1 MSTSALARA
10 ARVASISIRGGA
22 TALAG
27 TLQQRGADPDSIEH
41 IAGSLGELKAVP
53 MKIGQLLSYL
63 GSALPDETRAA
74 LAALQ
79 THSRPID
86 FIRVMKI
93 VRGELGPAAAALI
106 DALEPRP
113 IAAAS
118 IGQVHRGRLPDGT
131 AVAVKVQ
138 YPGIVKA
145 IESDFGPAAIAS
157 RMASVVYPARRI
169 DRFVREARARI
180 LDECDYRAEAGY
192 QQLLA
197 GKLADHPVLA
207 IPAVH
212 PAYSSARVLTTT
224 FVDGLHLDDF
234 LATDPS
240 ADQRDRF
247 GEALFDFY
255 VGSLLRWGV
264 LSGDPHPGNYL
275 FCSDGRL
282 AIVDHGS
289 TRMLDAAGDRLARVT
304 LALEAD
310 TPARVN
316 DAIAELGGE
325 ALLMLRI
332 RYGLAA
338 VLERLGIRA
347 TWRELIIKH
356 GIAPA
361 GPSPIAT
368 RPASPAPTPAAPP
381 APAPPAPPAPT
392 PPAPQASPAR
402 PAPAAPTPRAPPAPT
417 PPARPAPPPP
427 RFEVVLVEGGT
438 RVIEMVRE
446 VRDAFGLG
454 IHEAKQLIDRAPQVV
469 KHTPDRD
476 EAELLKRRLE
486 LSGATVEIRVVA
498 D

>member
-1 MSTSALARA
+1 MDSRSRALRRTAVAQRLLQSTADVSTSALARA
-10 ARVASISIRGGA
+10 ARLASISIRGGA

-27 TLQQRGADPDSIEH
+27 TLQQRGADPASIEH
-41 IAGSLGELKAVP
+41 LAASLGELKAVP
-53 MKIGQLLSYL
+53 MKIGQLASYL

-74 LAALQ
+74 LSALQ
-79 THSRPID
+79 THSRPIE
-86 FIRVMKI
+86 FIRVMKV
-93 VRGELGPAAAALI
+93 VRDELGPAAAALL

-157 RMASVVYPARRI
+157 RLASVFYPARRI

-192 QQLLA
+192 QQRLA
-197 GKLADHPVLA
+197 AELADHPVLA

-212 PAYSSARVLTTT
+212 PAYSSRRVLTTS
-224 FVDGLHLDDF
+224 FVEGLHLDDF
-234 LATDPS
+234 LSGDPS

-264 LSGDPHPGNYL
+264 LCGDPHPGNYL
-275 FCSDGRL
+275 FCADGRL
-282 AIVDHGS
+282 AILDHGS
-289 TRMLDAAGDRLARVT
+289 TRTLDAAGDRLARVT

-338 VLERLGIRA
+338 VLERLGMRA

-356 GIAPA
+356 GIEPA
-361 GPSPIAT
+361 GPAPSAA
-368 RPASPAPTPAAPP
+368 RGASVDADDAAGASTGEPAP
-381 APAPPAPPAPT
+381 
-392 PPAPQASPAR
+392 R
-402 PAPAAPTPRAPPAPT
+402 RAPAAPAAPA
-417 PPARPAPPPP
+417 APPP

>member
-1 MSTSALARA
+1 MSTSAIARA
-10 ARVASISIRGGA
+10 ARITSTSIRGGL

-27 TLQQRGADPDSIEH
+27 TLRHRASDPESIEK
-41 IAGSLGELKAVP
+41 IVASLGELKGVP
-53 MKIGQLLSYL
+53 MKLGQLLSYI
-63 GSALPDETRAA
+63 GARPDETRAA
-74 LAALQ
+74 LSALQ

-86 FIRVMKI
+86 FIRVMK
-93 VRGELGPAAAALI
+93 VLRDELGPAAGTLI
-106 DALEPRP
+106 ASIDPRP
-113 IAAAS
+113 IASAS
-118 IGQVHRGRLPDGT
+118 IGQVHRGTLPDGT
-131 AVAVKVQ
+131 EVAIKVQ
-138 YPGIVKA
+138 YPGIARA
-145 IESDFGPAAIAS
+145 IESDFGPAALAS
-157 RMASVVYPARRI
+157 RLASLVYPARRI

-180 LDECDYRAEAGY
+180 VDECDYRAEATY
-192 QQLLA
+192 QRELA
-197 GKLADHPVLA
+197 ARLADHPVIA

-212 PAYSSARVLTTT
+212 PAYSTGRVLTTS

-275 FCSDGRL
+275 FCASGRL
-282 AIVDHGS
+282 AIVDHGC
-289 TRMLDAAGDRLARVT
+289 TRRLDAAGDRLARVT

-310 TPARVN
+310 TAASVN

-338 VLERLGIRA
+338 VLERLGMRA
-347 TWRELIIKH
+347 SWRELIIKH

-361 GPSPIAT
+361 V
-368 RPASPAPTPAAPP
+368 PAVSTTPAAATAQRGRDDDRAASAAAAVAAGWSGPSHGSARQLEDPP
-381 APAPPAPPAPT
+381 GPPVEPPP
-392 PPAPQASPAR
+392 S
-402 PAPAAPTPRAPPAPT
+402 
-417 PPARPAPPPP
+417 APPPP
-427 RFEVVLVEGGT
+427 PPGFEVVLLEGGS

-454 IHEAKQLIDRAPQVV
+454 IHEAKQLIDRAPQIV
-469 KHTPDRD
+469 KRTSNLD
-476 EAELLKRRLE
+476 EAEGLKRRLE
-486 LSGATVEIRVVA
+486 MSGGTVEIRTSRGA
-498 D
+498 E